1 MFTAIKFEYFKG
13 KMRFWQIIE
22 QRSIHYCQYVLHI
35 IRNIELFVTYKGI
48 KSGRYIT
55 TGEDR

>member
-1 MFTAIKFEYFKG
+1 MFTAIKLDISEG

-35 IRNIELFVTYKGI
+35 IRNIELFGTYKGI
-48 KSGRYIT
+48 ESGRYIT